1 MAIEAYGG
9 LDKHQ
14 AKAVVNMGQWE
25 DPQLSTIQI
34 AKRLRI
40 AESEVYNL
48 LAKERGELAN
58 NG

>member
-14 AKAVVNMGQWE
+14 AKAVVIMGQWNN
-25 DPQLSTIQI
+25 PRLSTRQI

-40 AESEVYNL
+40 AEFEVYNL
-48 LAKERGELAN
+48 LAKERGELTN
-58 NG
+58 D